1 MAISHWLQIFV
12 LICFVFNVL
21 EEGGQRVCVFVCV
34 GVYACTTLG
43 GSREEKERW
52 GHLDQPQGL

>member
-1 MAISHWLQIFV
+1 MAISQWLQIFV

-52 GHLDQPQGL
+52 GDC